1 MTALIPM
8 PISLVRVQA
17 RFSEVESILGRAP
30 SLRLNEI
37 ALLGI
42 KFGGRDLM
50 STDEGGLRWVTV
62 EELRAYV
69 AACREALAAGE
80 ALLEGL
86 GHREQKAETTS
97 GS

>member
-1 MTALIPM
+1 MAALIPM
-8 PISLVRVQA
+8 PVSLVRVQA

-50 STDEGGLRWVTV
+50 STDEGGLRWVTAK
-62 EELRAYV
+62 ELQAYI

-86 GHREQKAETTS
+86 SHRENQTETTA
-97 GS
+97 G